1 MPTLDLP
8 AEVADTIRE
17 FRTCEFTTLAK
28 DGTPITWPTLPFYD
42 PAAGQFIITTSIAL
56 PQKVFNIRRNGRV
69 SLLFSEPRASGLA
82 SPAAV
87 LVQGDAVAPDEIVTS
102 IKGTEQ
108 ALGMVFQRQPGS
120 AIYSSRAMRW
130 LADWYYMR
138 LIMTITPRRIMWW
151 PAGDFARAPERI
163 ELAEGALPAQRAY
176 TPAPAVGAFAEWDTL
191 LKQLARFPSAVLT
204 GLDRQ
209 GYPWSARARPTHDPA
224 AQALRV
230 ALPSGAAVEPGPA
243 GLLCHA
249 HDDLLWNQT
258 SVGVRGALA
267 RDERGWLF
275 QPRALLPGIQ
285 PDPISLFRFI
295 LSCRRSANAYLQK
308 RGLARPQVP
317 WDDIVAVKRA
327 ALHR

>member
-1 MPTLDLP
+1 MPPIDLP
-8 AEVADTIRE
+8 AEVAGAIRE

-42 PAAGQFIITTSIAL
+42 PAAAQFIITTSIAL

-82 SPAAV
+82 HPPAV

-108 ALGMVFQRQPGS
+108 ALAMVFQRQPGS
-120 AIYSSRAMRW
+120 AIYSRRPMRW

-138 LIMTITPRRIMWW
+138 LIMTISPRRITWW
-151 PAGDFARAPERI
+151 
-163 ELAEGALPAQRAY
+163 
-176 TPAPAVGAFAEWDTL
+176 
-191 LKQLARFPSAVLT
+191 
-204 GLDRQ
+204 
-209 GYPWSARARPTHDPA
+209 
-224 AQALRV
+224 
-230 ALPSGAAVEPGPA
+230 PA

-249 HDDLLWNQT
+249 HDDLLWHQT
-258 SVGVRGALA
+258 SFGVRGTLA
-267 RDERGWLF
+267 RDDRGWLF

-285 PDPISLFRFI
+285 PDPLSLLRFI
-295 LSCRRSANAYLQK
+295 LSCRRSADAYLKK

-317 WDDIVAVKRA
+317 WDEIVAVKRA